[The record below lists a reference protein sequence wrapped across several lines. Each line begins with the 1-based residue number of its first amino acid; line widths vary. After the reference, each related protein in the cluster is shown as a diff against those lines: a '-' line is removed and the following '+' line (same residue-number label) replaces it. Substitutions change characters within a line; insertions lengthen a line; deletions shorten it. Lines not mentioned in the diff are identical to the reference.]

1 LEKFAEKLASA
12 TPARQ
17 RAMLGNVHTL
27 VGSNQ
32 LEKLEKYYR
41 LLTNFDF
48 MAAKVQHPDFGVQG
62 LIEDYDLVGGNN
74 EKVRTLKLIQGA
86 LRLSAHILV
95 KDAKQLAGQL
105 SARLQSFDVPE
116 IKSLLQQ
123 ISEAQNGCLISLTP
137 SLSSPNGNLIC
148 TLSGHVDSVNA
159 VAITPDGKF
168 VVSGS
173 SDHTVKKWDLNTA
186 TEVMTFRGHTSPV
199 NAVAITPDGQKV
211 VSGASDNTVRVWNLE
226 TGAEILTF
234 NGHGLPIVAV
244 GITLDGQKVV
254 SASVANINSIKVWD
268 LETGKEELTLKGH
281 GDLVR
286 TIAITREGVISGGN
300 AGTIKIWSLKNG
312 KLLWK
317 DNLCG
322 NSDQPKVKVYAIAAT
337 VDDNQI
343 VAVGSDNYLTAWNAK
358 DASDNLHQTTIK
370 RLFNLN
376 FWTGIKINQ
385 QIYQRKFFRR
395 EFDRQ
400 LKSHTAP
407 IVDIALTSD
416 GTQFILASLDKTLK
430 VWETKSGKAILTF
443 TGHNNSIHSVST
455 SPDDKKL
462 ISASKDKTLKV
473 WNLDS
478 VKKCIQAN
486 NDISVNDVTISP
498 DGKKV
503 FFCLNNNIV
512 RYYDLENF
520 QPINIF
526 TTHKNSYILQKIEN
540 IFTSTTFNEF
550 YLILFSYITASIIG
564 VLGFFLFLI
573 IIYLVFLSIVFIYLY
588 FEYIGLIFLIFTLF
602 SISILIRYF
611 LKKANTN
618 IENLTRYTKYSD
630 IKYPILTQ
638 LNPFKK
644 EQKKI
649 ITIAAT
655 VCNQELIFINNMNVV
670 WNSYLVTVWSLE
682 EKKHIVDLLTPL
694 QFLFIV
700 VSRILF
706 ILIPTIISASFFLLL
721 LLPKSFLFL
730 IFLIGI
736 CAMYVQIIIVQ
747 LFNEF
752 PTTMSINSD
761 EKYLIAGSSK
771 GTINIWNMEKK
782 KLLFVLKGHQKKVT
796 TLAITPDDKY
806 LISGS
811 DDQTIKIW
819 NLETRKELFTLK
831 GHGDSVNTISIT
843 SDGKHLISG
852 SKDKTIKIWHL
863 ENREEIFTFTGHT
876 DSINSVKVTSDGQL
890 VISASS
896 DKTIQVWEFKTRKV
910 IAKFT
915 GESGINC
922 CAVAPDNVTIVAGE
936 EAGNIHFL
944 RLQDF
949 QVTV

>member
-1 LEKFAEKLASA
+1 
-12 TPARQ
+12 
-17 RAMLGNVHTL
+17 M
-27 VGSNQ
+27 
-32 LEKLEKYYR
+32 
-41 LLTNFDF
+41 
-48 MAAKVQHPDFGVQG
+48 
-62 LIEDYDLVGGNN
+62 
-74 EKVRTLKLIQGA
+74 
-86 LRLSAHILV
+86 
-95 KDAKQLAGQL
+95 
-105 SARLQSFDVPE
+105 
-116 IKSLLQQ
+116 
-123 ISEAQNGCLISLTP
+123 
-137 SLSSPNGNLIC
+137 
-148 TLSGHVDSVNA
+148 
-159 VAITPDGKF
+159 
-168 VVSGS
+168 
-173 SDHTVKKWDLNTA
+173 
-186 TEVMTFRGHTSPV
+186 
-199 NAVAITPDGQKV
+199 
-211 VSGASDNTVRVWNLE
+211 
-226 TGAEILTF
+226 
-234 NGHGLPIVAV
+234 
-244 GITLDGQKVV
+244 
-254 SASVANINSIKVWD
+254 
-268 LETGKEELTLKGH
+268 
-281 GDLVR
+281 
-286 TIAITREGVISGGN
+286 
-300 AGTIKIWSLKNG
+300 
-312 KLLWK
+312 
-317 DNLCG
+317 
-322 NSDQPKVKVYAIAAT
+322 
-337 VDDNQI
+337 
-343 VAVGSDNYLTAWNAK
+343 
-358 DASDNLHQTTIK
+358 
-370 RLFNLN
+370 FNLN
-376 FWTGIKINQ
+376 FWRGIKINQ
-385 QIYQRKFFRR
+385 QIYQRKSFRR
-395 EFDRQ
+395 AFYRK
-400 LKSHTAP
+400 LKSHTDQ

-416 GTQFILASLDKTLK
+416 GTQFISASLDKTLK
-430 VWETKSGKAILTF
+430 VWDAKSPKQLLNL
-443 TGHNNSIHSVST
+443 TGHNDSIHSVIT

-478 VKKCIQAN
+478 VEKRIQSN
-486 NDISVNDVTISP
+486 NDISVNDVTITP

-503 FFCLNNNIV
+503 FFCLKNNIFK
-512 RYYDLENF
+512 YYDLENF

-526 TTHKNSYILQKIEN
+526 TAYKNSSIYQNIKN
-540 IFTSTTFNEF
+540 IFISTLKGFNFIVF
-550 YLILFSYITASIIG
+550 YLLTIFIVSLVTFLLEELRNYASRFSIVI
-564 VLGFFLFLI
+564 LFLI
-573 IIYLVFLSIVFIYLY
+573 RFF
-588 FEYIGLIFLIFTLF
+588 FKE
-602 SISILIRYF
+602 
-611 LKKANTN
+611 ANTN
-618 IENLTRYTKYSD
+618 IKSENFTRYTKYSD
-630 IKYPILTQ
+630 VKYPILTQ
-638 LNPFKK
+638 LNRFKK

-655 VCNQELIFINNMNVV
+655 VCNQELIFINNMNAI

-721 LLPKSFLFL
+721 LLQKSFLFL

-843 SDGKHLISG
+843 PDGKHLISG

>member
-1 LEKFAEKLASA
+1 
-12 TPARQ
+12 
-17 RAMLGNVHTL
+17 M
-27 VGSNQ
+27 
-32 LEKLEKYYR
+32 
-41 LLTNFDF
+41 
-48 MAAKVQHPDFGVQG
+48 
-62 LIEDYDLVGGNN
+62 
-74 EKVRTLKLIQGA
+74 KLIQGA

-148 TLSGHVDSVNA
+148 TLSGHVDSVNT

-199 NAVAITPDGQKV
+199 NAVAITPDGQTV
-211 VSGASDNTVRVWNLE
+211 VSGASDNTVRLWNFKKG
-226 TGAEILTF
+226 TEIRTF
-234 NGHGLPIVAV
+234 NDTCPIVAV
-244 GITLDGQKVV
+244 GVLDNKKVI
-254 SASVANINSIKVWD
+254 SASVANINSIKVWNV
-268 LETGKEELTLKGH
+268 ETEVEEFTLKGH

-286 TIAITREGVISGGN
+286 AIAITRDKVISGGN
-300 AGTIKIWSLKNG
+300 AGTINIWSLKDRQLHFYQYLEY
-312 KLLWK
+312 KTT
-317 DNLCG
+317 
-322 NSDQPKVKVYAIAAT
+322 VYAIVAN
-337 VDDNQI
+337 VDDSQI
-343 VAVGSDNYLTAWNAK
+343 FAVCSDNYLTGLNAK
-358 DASDNLHQTTIK
+358 ETSDDLPETITK

-376 FWTGIKINQ
+376 FWRGIKINQ
-385 QIYQRKFFRR
+385 QIYQRKSFRR
-395 EFDRQ
+395 AFYRK
-400 LKSHTAP
+400 LKSHTDQ

-416 GTQFILASLDKTLK
+416 GTQFISASLDKTLK
-430 VWETKSGKAILTF
+430 VWDAKSPKQLLNL
-443 TGHNNSIHSVST
+443 TGHNDSIHSVIT

-478 VKKCIQAN
+478 VEKCIQSN
-486 NDISVNDVTISP
+486 NDISVNDVTITP

-503 FFCLNNNIV
+503 FICLKNNIV

-526 TTHKNSYILQKIEN
+526 TAYKNSSIYQNIKN
-540 IFTSTTFNEF
+540 IFISTLKGFNFIVF
-550 YLILFSYITASIIG
+550 YLLTIFIVSLVTFLLEELRNYASRFSIVI
-564 VLGFFLFLI
+564 LFLI
-573 IIYLVFLSIVFIYLY
+573 RFF
-588 FEYIGLIFLIFTLF
+588 FKE
-602 SISILIRYF
+602 
-611 LKKANTN
+611 ANTN
-618 IENLTRYTKYSD
+618 IKSENFTRYTKYSD
-630 IKYPILTQ
+630 VKYPILTQ
-638 LNPFKK
+638 LNRFKK

-655 VCNQELIFINNMNVV
+655 VCNQELIFINNMNAI

-694 QFLFIV
+694 QFIFLV

-706 ILIPTIISASFFLLL
+706 ILISTIISASYLLFFLLEQRFFL
-721 LLPKSFLFL
+721 LISA
-730 IFLIGI
+730 IGI
-736 CAMYVQIIIVQ
+736 FAMYIQIIIV
-747 LFNEF
+747 LYFNEF
-752 PTTMSINSD
+752 PTAISINSD
-761 EKYLIAGSSK
+761 KKKLIFGSSK
-771 GTINIWNMEKK
+771 GNINIWNMEKK

-843 SDGKHLISG
+843 PDGKHLISG

-896 DKTIQVWEFKTRKV
+896 DKTLQVWEFKTRKV

-915 GESGINC
+915 GESEINC

>member
-1 LEKFAEKLASA
+1 
-12 TPARQ
+12 
-17 RAMLGNVHTL
+17 M
-27 VGSNQ
+27 
-32 LEKLEKYYR
+32 
-41 LLTNFDF
+41 
-48 MAAKVQHPDFGVQG
+48 
-62 LIEDYDLVGGNN
+62 
-74 EKVRTLKLIQGA
+74 
-86 LRLSAHILV
+86 
-95 KDAKQLAGQL
+95 
-105 SARLQSFDVPE
+105 
-116 IKSLLQQ
+116 
-123 ISEAQNGCLISLTP
+123 
-137 SLSSPNGNLIC
+137 
-148 TLSGHVDSVNA
+148 
-159 VAITPDGKF
+159 
-168 VVSGS
+168 
-173 SDHTVKKWDLNTA
+173 
-186 TEVMTFRGHTSPV
+186 
-199 NAVAITPDGQKV
+199 
-211 VSGASDNTVRVWNLE
+211 
-226 TGAEILTF
+226 TF

-244 GITLDGQKVV
+244 GVTVDGQKVV

-268 LETGKEELTLKGH
+268 VETGKEELTLKG
-281 GDLVR
+281 GKEGGKELVKA
-286 TIAITREGVISGGN
+286 IAITRDEIISGGN

-312 KLLWK
+312 KLLSTHNFYQYQ
-317 DNLCG
+317 DLSRYLPDLYRYLPGLYQYIVC
-322 NSDQPKVKVYAIAAT
+322 QRIVYGIATT
-337 VDDNQI
+337 VNDSQI
-343 VAVGSDNYLTAWNAK
+343 VAVGSNNYLTGWNAK
-358 DASDNLHQTTIK
+358 ETSDNLPEATIK

-376 FWTGIKINQ
+376 FWRGIKINQ
-385 QIYQRKFFRR
+385 QIYQRKSFRR
-395 EFDRQ
+395 AFYRK
-400 LKSHTAP
+400 LKSHTDQ

-416 GTQFILASLDKTLK
+416 GTQFISASLNKTLK
-430 VWETKSGKAILTF
+430 VWDTKSPKQLLNF
-443 TGHNNSIHSVST
+443 TGHNDSIHSVIT

-478 VKKCIQAN
+478 VEKCIQSN
-486 NDISVNDVTISP
+486 NDISVNDVTITP

-503 FFCLNNNIV
+503 FVCLTNNIFK
-512 RYYDLENF
+512 YYDLENF

-526 TTHKNSYILQKIEN
+526 TTYKKKSISQKIKN
-540 IFTSTTFNEF
+540 ILISTLKEFNF
-550 YLILFSYITASIIG
+550 SLLLTTRILILYLIDILYLILYLIYI
-564 VLGFFLFLI
+564 L
-573 IIYLVFLSIVFIYLY
+573 YLEIKNYGLSFSIVILP
-588 FEYIGLIFLIFTLF
+588 
-602 SISILIRYF
+602 LIRF
-611 LKKANTN
+611 FFKEANTN
-618 IENLTRYTKYSD
+618 IKYENLTRFIKYSEFIKYSDIKSENLTRYTKYSD
-630 IKYPILTQ
+630 IKDPISTQ
-638 LNPFKK
+638 LNRFKK

-721 LLPKSFLFL
+721 LLQKSFLFL

-771 GTINIWNMEKK
+771 GTINIWNMEKN

-831 GHGDSVNTISIT
+831 GHEDSVNTISIT
-843 SDGKHLISG
+843 PDGKHLISG

>member
-1 LEKFAEKLASA
+1 MEKFAEKLASA

-123 ISEAQNGCLISLTP
+123 ISEAENGCLISLTP

-148 TLSGHVDSVNA
+148 TLSGHVDSVNT

-234 NGHGLPIVAV
+234 NGHDLPIVAV
-244 GITLDGQKVV
+244 GVTLDGQKVV

-268 LETGKEELTLKGH
+268 VETGKEELTLKGH

-286 TIAITREGVISGGN
+286 AIAITRDEVISGGN
-300 AGTIKIWSLKNG
+300 SGIIKVWSLKNG
-312 KLLWK
+312 KLLSMHNFYRLFQTLVFYQYL
-317 DNLCG
+317 DFYQ
-322 NSDQPKVKVYAIAAT
+322 QPGGQTRVYGIATT
-337 VDDNQI
+337 VNDSQI
-343 VAVGSDNYLTAWNAK
+343 VAVGSNNYLTGWNAK
-358 DASDNLHQTTIK
+358 ETSDNLPEATIK

-376 FWTGIKINQ
+376 FWRGIKINQ
-385 QIYQRKFFRR
+385 QIYQRKSFRR
-395 EFDRQ
+395 AFYRK
-400 LKSHTAP
+400 LKSHTDQ

-416 GTQFILASLDKTLK
+416 GTQFISASLDKTLK
-430 VWETKSGKAILTF
+430 VWDAKSPKQLLNL
-443 TGHNNSIHSVST
+443 TGHNDSIHSVIT

-478 VKKCIQAN
+478 VEKRIQSN
-486 NDISVNDVTISP
+486 NDISVNDVTITP

-503 FFCLNNNIV
+503 FFCLKNNIFK
-512 RYYDLENF
+512 YYDLENF

-526 TTHKNSYILQKIEN
+526 TAYKNSSIYQNIKN
-540 IFTSTTFNEF
+540 IFISTLKGFNFIVF
-550 YLILFSYITASIIG
+550 YLLTIFIVSLVTFLLEELRNYASRFSIVI
-564 VLGFFLFLI
+564 LFLI
-573 IIYLVFLSIVFIYLY
+573 RFF
-588 FEYIGLIFLIFTLF
+588 FKE
-602 SISILIRYF
+602 
-611 LKKANTN
+611 ANTN
-618 IENLTRYTKYSD
+618 IKSENFTRYTKYSD
-630 IKYPILTQ
+630 VKYPILTQ
-638 LNPFKK
+638 LNRFKK

-655 VCNQELIFINNMNVV
+655 VCNQELIFINNMNAI

-694 QFLFIV
+694 QFIFLV

-706 ILIPTIISASFFLLL
+706 ILISTIISASYLLFFLLEQRFFL
-721 LLPKSFLFL
+721 LISA
-730 IFLIGI
+730 IGI
-736 CAMYVQIIIVQ
+736 FAMYIQIIIV
-747 LFNEF
+747 LYFNEF
-752 PTTMSINSD
+752 PTAISINSD
-761 EKYLIAGSSK
+761 KKKLIFGSSK
-771 GTINIWNMEKK
+771 GNINIWNMEKK

-831 GHGDSVNTISIT
+831 GHEDSVNTISIT
-843 SDGKHLISG
+843 PDGKHLISG

-915 GESGINC
+915 GESEINC